1 MEMMKWIQNREK
13 RITFEL
19 DSDNTWRYLSSVHCV
34 QASLKTNGN
43 LCFAQNFGKRSVN
56 DSPGRFH
63 SVIVFFSAVK
73 KKCPFVSAECW
84 WKLHRCWSD
93 SSGASQ
99 RLKIISSDLNWIIF
113 LFVIWQLYES
123 KLNFYVP
130 VSKQQTTKLV
140 LI

>member
-73 KKCPFVSAECW
+73 KNVLSFLQSAGENYTVVDPTVAVPPND
-84 WKLHRCWSD
+84 WKSFQAIWIESFFSLLYDNCMNR
-93 SSGASQ
+93 
-99 RLKIISSDLNWIIF
+99 NWISMF
-113 LFVIWQLYES
+113 LWV
-123 KLNFYVP
+123 NN
-130 VSKQQTTKLV
+130 KQQNSY
-140 LI
+140 